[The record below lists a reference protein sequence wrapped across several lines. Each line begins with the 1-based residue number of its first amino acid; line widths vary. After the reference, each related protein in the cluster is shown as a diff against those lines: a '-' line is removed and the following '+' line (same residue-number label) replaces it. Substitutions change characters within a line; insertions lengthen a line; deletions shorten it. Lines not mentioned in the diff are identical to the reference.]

1 MKEFIRLLIL
11 LLLSFFANIGH
22 AQNIKKED
30 FFIIDSFAQKAGA
43 FSGNSLE
50 YIVDSITAHCTNE
63 LQMTRAFYCWEAS
76 FIAFDIKRHKNSKSE
91 LDNASTALME
101 RKASSEGFA
110 QMFKAMCDLKHI
122 DCKVVKGVVR
132 RTVNDIGAFNPDA
145 IHYWNIVQIN
155 NTYFTIDVSMGAGEL
170 DEKERHFF
178 KKYTDAYW
186 LCNRKLFALSHFPD
200 DKEMQLL
207 EIPLTRVEF
216 SEAPIVGPMA
226 IITGI
231 TPTRAVKGIIRG
243 IVDSSTVYKFNIA
256 GRLQYVP
263 SVQVSYDKG
272 NRIDVPFDFDEFGF
286 YITIPHSM
294 AGEHSVEVYLGN
306 SLAFVFKA
314 DIRKGSKKTKT

>member
-1 MKEFIRLLIL
+1 MKFFIRLCIL
-11 LLLSFFANIGH
+11 LLIGNH
-22 AQNIKKED
+22 ALIGVAQNIKKED
-30 FFIIDSFAQKAGA
+30 FFIIDSFAQKAGSL
-43 FSGNSLE
+43 SGNSLE
-50 YIVDSITAHCTNE
+50 YIVDSISSHCTNE
-63 LQMTRAFYCWEAS
+63 LQMTRAFYCWEATY
-76 FIAFDIKRHKNSKSE
+76 IAFDIKRHKNSKSE

-132 RTVNDIGAFNPDA
+132 RKVDDIGTFNPDA
-145 IHYWNIVQIN
+145 IQYWNIVQID
-155 NTYFTIDVSMGAGEL
+155 NTSFVIDASMGAGEL
-170 DEKERHFF
+170 DEKGHHFF

-207 EIPLTRVEF
+207 EIPLTRAEF
-216 SEAPIVGPMA
+216 SEAPIVGPMT

-231 TPTRAVKGIIRG
+231 TPTRAVKGTIRG
-243 IVDSSTVYKFNIA
+243 VVDSSTVYKFNIA

-286 YITIPHSM
+286 YISIPHIM
-294 AGEHSVEVYLGN
+294 VGEHSVEVYLGN

-314 DIRKGSKKTKT
+314 DIRKGSKKT